1 LLVRRSFWVA
11 VFGVALVAGSVM
23 AQDRTAELRAR
34 FEKETDPVRKA
45 QLVPPLADA
54 EFRDMH
60 AKIDA
65 GDLAAAAEIAR
76 QVRDE
81 AEVSKKALDAK
92 HRDAE
97 AHPEGYKKLEISVRE
112 SVRRLDDIMVS
123 LAKDEQKPLAEVRAD
138 LETLNR
144 ELIHQLFPKRPEA
157 GPAGAPAPAA
167 PAAPATD
174 APDANKPKS

>member
-1 LLVRRSFWVA
+1 LLVRRKIWAGVFVA
-11 VFGVALVAGSVM
+11 ALVAGAVM

-34 FEKETDPVRKA
+34 FQSEPDAVRKA
-45 QLVPPLADA
+45 GLVAQLADA

-65 GDLAAAAEIAR
+65 GDLAAAAEIAE

-81 AEVSKKALDAK
+81 AAASKKALDAK

-123 LAKDEQKPLAEVRAD
+123 LAKDDQKPLADVRAE
-138 LETLNR
+138 LEMLDR
-144 ELIHQLFPKRPEA
+144 EMIHQLFPKRPEA
-157 GPAGAPAPAA
+157 KPAGAPAAA
-167 PAAPATD
+167 AD
-174 APDANKPKS
+174 KPKN

>member
-1 LLVRRSFWVA
+1 LLVGRSFRA
-11 VFGVALVAGSVM
+11 GVLTAALVAGAVM
-23 AQDRTAELRAR
+23 AQDRTSELRAR
-34 FEKETDPVRKA
+34 FQSEPDAVRKA
-45 QLVPPLADA
+45 GLVTQLADA

-60 AKIDA
+60 AKIDE
-65 GDLAAAAEIAR
+65 GDLAAAAEIAE

-81 AEVSKKALDAK
+81 ATASKKALDAK
-92 HRDAE
+92 HRDPE

-112 SVRRLDDIMVS
+112 SVRRLDDILVS
-123 LAKDEQKPLAEVRAD
+123 LAKDDQKPLAEVRVE

-157 GPAGAPAPAA
+157 S

-174 APDANKPKS
+174 ADKPKN

>member
-1 LLVRRSFWVA
+1 LPVGRRFWLCVFVA
-11 VFGVALVAGSVM
+11 ALVAGAVM

-34 FEKETDPVRKA
+34 FQSEPDAVRKA
-45 QLVPPLADA
+45 GLVTQLADA

-65 GDLAAAAEIAR
+65 GDLAAAAEIAEH
-76 QVRDE
+76 VRDE
-81 AEVSKKALDAK
+81 AAASKKALDAK

-123 LAKDEQKPLAEVRAD
+123 LAKDDQKPLADVRAE
-138 LETLNR
+138 LETLDR
-144 ELIHQLFPKRPEA
+144 EMIHQLFPKRP
-157 GPAGAPAPAA
+157 GAA
-167 PAAPATD
+167 PAA
-174 APDANKPKS
+174 APDADKPKS

>member
-1 LLVRRSFWVA
+1 LLVGRRVWVA
-11 VFGVALVAGSVM
+11 VFGVALVVGSLG

-34 FEKETDPVRKA
+34 FEKETDAVRKA
-45 QLVPPLADA
+45 GLVAPLADS

-60 AKIDA
+60 EKIDA
-65 GDLAAAAEIAR
+65 GDLAAAADVAGR
-76 QVRDE
+76 VRDE
-81 AEVSKKALDAK
+81 AEAGKKALDAK

-97 AHPEGYKKLEISVRE
+97 VHPEGYKKLEISVRE

-123 LAKDEQKPLAEVRAD
+123 LAKDEQKPFAEVRAD

-157 GPAGAPAPAA
+157 TPAGAPAAA
-167 PAAPATD
+167 AAPATTA
-174 APDANKPKS
+174 APDADKPKS

>member
-1 LLVRRSFWVA
+1 MLVRRRYWVA
-11 VFGVALVAGSVM
+11 VLVAGLVAGAAM

-34 FEKETDPVRKA
+34 FQNEPDAVRKA
-45 QLVPPLADA
+45 GLVAPLADA
-54 EFRDMH
+54 EFRDIH

-65 GDLAAAAEIAR
+65 GDLAAAAEIAEH
-76 QVRDE
+76 VRDE
-81 AEVSKKALDAK
+81 ATASKKALDAK

-112 SVRRLDDIMVS
+112 SVRRLGDILVG
-123 LAKDEQKPLAEVRAD
+123 LAKDDQKPLAEIRVE

-157 GPAGAPAPAA
+157 S
-167 PAAPATD
+167 PAAPATTPV
-174 APDANKPKS
+174 PDADKPKN

>member
-1 LLVRRSFWVA
+1 M
-11 VFGVALVAGSVM
+11 G
-23 AQDRTAELRAR
+23 
-34 FEKETDPVRKA
+34 
-45 QLVPPLADA
+45 PLADA

-60 AKIDA
+60 EKIDA
-65 GDLAAAAEIAR
+65 GDLAAAAAIAG

-81 AEVSKKALDAK
+81 AQASKKALDAK

-123 LAKDEQKPLAEVRAD
+123 LAKDEQKPLAEVRTE
-138 LETLNR
+138 LETLNG

-157 GPAGAPAPAA
+157 APSGAPAAA
-167 PAAPATD
+167 PA
-174 APDANKPKS
+174 PDADKPKS